1 MKLITRNTDY
11 AIRALCSI
19 MSQKRKIVPVSEL
32 VSQLKIPRP
41 FLRKILQRLNRKKI
55 LTSHKGSG
63 GGFSLRKNPEKIFL
77 MEIIEIFQGPLH
89 LNECFLKKLK
99 CPNVKMCCLKK
110 KIDKIEVFLLKQ
122 LESITIASLLKGGN

>member
-19 MSQKRKIVPVSEL
+19 ISQNQKIVPVREL

-89 LNECFLKKLK
+89 LNECLLKKLR
-99 CPNVKMCCLKK
+99 CPNVKICCLKK
-110 KIDKIEVFLLKQ
+110 KIDKIEAYVLKQ
-122 LESITIASLLKGGN
+122 LESITIASLLKGGD